1 MILLLWQHQYHPHHH
16 ARQLGRARPREA
28 ALRAQRRVH
37 SDAAT
42 PLKLVEYYDIA
53 DKVFKYDTMTDEPAA
68 SEAPIK
74 IALNVVNATYR
85 TFIEIVFENPERS
98 MRACHLD
105 GYSFFPAGRGEPTHD
120 PGVPAVVVGDLT
132 DVRQRGDVEPA
143 VGAVGAALLGRQLYI
158 SMLSPERSLRDE

>member
-1 MILLLWQHQYHPHHH
+1 M
-16 ARQLGRARPREA
+16 
-28 ALRAQRRVH
+28 
-37 SDAAT
+37 AT
-42 PLKLVEYYDIA
+42 SISPAPSIKFVNSLVEYYDIA

-105 GYSFFPAGRGEPTHD
+105 GYSFFPAG
-120 PGVPAVVVGDLT
+120 
-132 DVRQRGDVEPA
+132 
-143 VGAVGAALLGRQLYI
+143 
-158 SMLSPERSLRDE
+158 